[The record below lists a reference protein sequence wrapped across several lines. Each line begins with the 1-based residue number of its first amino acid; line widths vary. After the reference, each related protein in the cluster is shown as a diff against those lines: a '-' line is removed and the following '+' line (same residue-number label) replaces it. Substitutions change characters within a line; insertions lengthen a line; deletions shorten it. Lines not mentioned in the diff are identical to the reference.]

1 MCYARV
7 IPGTMGS
14 VINTLAVAHVL
25 AMLCFQ
31 LDIQNTPIVKLR
43 ECVEKCTGVATH
55 QQRLT
60 IGSTIVEDWDD
71 EDRMMFIG
79 DYPNIH
85 DGSLLYLVQLEG
97 GSRMRVEF
105 CDEDYDSYTVQLSD
119 HWPVKYCYETH
130 QFYVNHVKVS

>member
-1 MCYARV
+1 M
-7 IPGTMGS
+7 
-14 VINTLAVAHVL
+14 
-25 AMLCFQ
+25 
-31 LDIQNTPIVKLR
+31 QNTPIFRLR
-43 ECVEKCTGVATH
+43 ELVEECTGVPTH

-97 GSRMRVEF
+97 GSRMKVKLREEGSL
-105 CDEDYDSYTVQLSD
+105 DVQLSD
-119 HWPVKYCYETH
+119 HWPVEYCYRIC
-130 QFYVNHVKVS
+130 QFYVNHIKVS